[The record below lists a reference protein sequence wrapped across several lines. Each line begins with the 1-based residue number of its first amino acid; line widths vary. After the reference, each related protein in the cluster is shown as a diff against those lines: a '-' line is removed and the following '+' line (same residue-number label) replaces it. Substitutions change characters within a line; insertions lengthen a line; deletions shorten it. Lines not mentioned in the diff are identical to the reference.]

1 MIEKQILFLLDLVF
15 GFYYLLRLHLI
26 PSSSAPQSGISLW
39 LNWQRLAMVPGLT
52 IRY

>member
-26 PSSSAPQSGISLW
+26 PSSSAPQSGISYGSIGRGW
-39 LNWQRLAMVPGLT
+39 L
-52 IRY
+52 